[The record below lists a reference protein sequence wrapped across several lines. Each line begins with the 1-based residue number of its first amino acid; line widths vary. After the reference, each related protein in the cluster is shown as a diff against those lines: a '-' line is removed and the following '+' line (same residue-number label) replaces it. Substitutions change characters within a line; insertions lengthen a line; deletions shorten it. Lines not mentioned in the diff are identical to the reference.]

1 MTVSD
6 AVHPHAL
13 SLKVPV
19 SAVEKTA
26 RYYTVGYAP
35 HNGKPNLPSAINL
48 KGRWLEESGFMTG
61 MPITVTV
68 ERGRIVIETEINV

>member
-1 MTVSD
+1 M
-6 AVHPHAL
+6 AL
-13 SLKVPV
+13 FVVLVTPGVIVNK
-19 SAVEKTA
+19 ATKTA

-35 HNGKPNLPSAINL
+35 QNGKPNPPSAINL

>member
-1 MTVSD
+1 MAETHSESGL
-6 AVHPHAL
+6 AVNTAT
-13 SLKVPV
+13 
-19 SAVEKTA
+19 KTA

-35 HNGKPNLPSAINL
+35 QNGRPNPPSAINL
-48 KGRWLEESGFMTG
+48 KGRWLEDSGFMTG

>member
-1 MTVSD
+1 MSRFVNETSF
-6 AVHPHAL
+6 
-13 SLKVPV
+13 S
-19 SAVEKTA
+19 
-26 RYYTVGYAP
+26 TVGDV
-35 HNGKPNLPSAINL
+35 LPLACVNL

>member
-1 MTVSD
+1 MAKAHSKSGVTVNK
-6 AVHPHAL
+6 AT
-13 SLKVPV
+13 
-19 SAVEKTA
+19 KTA

-35 HNGKPNLPSAINL
+35 HNGKPNPPSAINL

-68 ERGRIVIETEINV
+68 ERGRIVIETEINL